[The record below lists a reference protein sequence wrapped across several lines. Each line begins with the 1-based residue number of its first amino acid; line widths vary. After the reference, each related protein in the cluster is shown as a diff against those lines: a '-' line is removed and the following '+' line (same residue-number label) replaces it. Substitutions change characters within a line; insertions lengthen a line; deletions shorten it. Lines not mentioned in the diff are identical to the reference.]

1 MHAGSL
7 FSWYV
12 VDISFSTSG
21 FPTTGEI
28 YTLECS
34 VSGTS
39 DPAMNF
45 QWFLVSADNE
55 TELISDDSIT
65 INSNSSISQLQFSPL
80 RTSHGGLYTCQV
92 RVGDE
97 VVEGTTTVEIN
108 RKFCIGYWDMQ
119 HTVPALLEAVEA
131 TYTCVHT

>member
-39 DPAMNF
+39 DLVMNF
-45 QWFLVSADNE
+45 QWFLESADNE
-55 TELISDDSIT
+55 TELTGDDSIT

-80 RTSHGGLYTCQV
+80 RTSHGGLYTCQA
-92 RVGDE
+92 RVGDV
-97 VVEGTTTVEIN
+97 VVEGTTIVEVN
-108 RKFCIGYWDMQ
+108 RKLIHMQ
-119 HTVPALLEAVEA
+119 
-131 TYTCVHT
+131 